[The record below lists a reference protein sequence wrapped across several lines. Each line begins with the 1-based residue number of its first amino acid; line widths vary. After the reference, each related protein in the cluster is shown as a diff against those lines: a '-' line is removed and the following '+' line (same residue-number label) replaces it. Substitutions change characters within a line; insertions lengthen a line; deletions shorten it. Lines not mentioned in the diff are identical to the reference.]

1 MFLCWKGYNQA
12 RTALELTRRTAGGN
26 RIAWWNRMGAPRVLC
41 TTLQNPA
48 AREFV
53 EARLGA
59 LLRFDAAKREE
70 PLLRTLEAMIACNWS
85 VKKSAAAL
93 GLHYNTLK
101 YRWGK
106 ICSLLSD
113 DFSDSES
120 RFCVELALKLKQI
133 DEFEGES
140 LS

>member
-1 MFLCWKGYNQA
+1 
-12 RTALELTRRTAGGN
+12 
-26 RIAWWNRMGAPRVLC
+26 MGAPRVLC